1 MSLKIKPEPKKKK
14 SEMVILGDGESEDQL
29 DSHTLLQRMQNS
41 AKAWEIVWQCLKKVN
56 ILSPVTQQPNS

>member
-14 SEMVILGDGESEDQL
+14 REMVILGDGESEDQL

-41 AKAWEIVWQCLKKVN
+41 AKA
-56 ILSPVTQQPNS
+56 

>member
-1 MSLKIKPEPKKKK
+1 MSLKIKPEPKKK

-41 AKAWEIVWQCLKKVN
+41 AKAWEIVWQCLKKVY